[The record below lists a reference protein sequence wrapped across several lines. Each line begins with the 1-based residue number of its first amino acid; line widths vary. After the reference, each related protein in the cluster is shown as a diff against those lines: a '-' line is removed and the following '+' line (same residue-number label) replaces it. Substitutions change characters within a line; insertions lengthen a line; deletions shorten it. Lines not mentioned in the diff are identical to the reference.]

1 MRISGRP
8 PEEAGPFLRLV
19 GHFARRKT
27 RQMTGRETA
36 RMIEPMNA
44 YALLPRL
51 LLGYG
56 ALEDATSKLHNVP
69 ERVKVLAELKA
80 ATLTNCEYCIDIGSQ
95 IGRRAGLRDD
105 ELLALPRYR
114 DSELFNDV
122 EKLALDYA
130 VGMSRTPVEVS
141 DELFAQL
148 QHHFDERQIVEL
160 THAIAIEN
168 MRGRFNLAL
177 GIGSAGFTEGMVCA
191 VPETVSNVPPHE
203 REPSGAANGA
213 AAPARAPA

>member
-1 MRISGRP
+1 MRITGRP
-8 PEEAGPFLRLV
+8 PEQSGPFLRLV
-19 GHFARRKT
+19 GRIARRKT
-27 RQMTGRETA
+27 KQITGRETE

-51 LLGYG
+51 LFAYG
-56 ALEDATSKLHNVP
+56 ALEDATSKLRSAP
-69 ERVKVLAELKA
+69 ERVKTLAELKA

-95 IGRRAGLRDD
+95 IARRAGLSDE

-114 DSELFNDV
+114 ESELFNDL

-130 VGMSRTPVEVS
+130 VAMCRTPVDVP
-141 DELFAQL
+141 DELFGRL
-148 QHHFDERQIVEL
+148 RDHFDETQIVEL

-191 VPETVSNVPPHE
+191 APERVPEATPA
-203 REPSGAANGA
+203 GIAA
-213 AAPARAPA
+213 

>member
-1 MRISGRP
+1 MRITGRP
-8 PEEAGPFLRLV
+8 PEQSGPFLRLV
-19 GHFARRKT
+19 GRIARRKT
-27 RQMTGRETA
+27 KQITGRETE

-51 LLGYG
+51 LFAYG
-56 ALEDATSKLHNVP
+56 ALEDATSKLHSVP
-69 ERVKVLAELKA
+69 ERVKTLAELKA

-95 IGRRAGLRDD
+95 IARRAGLSDE

-114 DSELFNDV
+114 ESELFNDL

-130 VGMSRTPVEVS
+130 VAMSRTPVDVP
-141 DELFAQL
+141 DELFGRL
-148 QHHFDERQIVEL
+148 RDHFDETQIVEL

-177 GIGSAGFTEGMVCA
+177 GIGSAGFSEGMVCA
-191 VPETVSNVPPHE
+191 VPERVPDAVPHE
-203 REPSGAANGA
+203 APAGA
-213 AAPARAPA
+213 AA

>member
-1 MRISGRP
+1 VVGRI
-8 PEEAGPFLRLV
+8 
-19 GHFARRKT
+19 ARRKT
-27 RQMTGRETA
+27 KQMTGRETE

-69 ERVKVLAELKA
+69 ERIKLLAELKA

-95 IGRRAGLRDD
+95 ISRRSGLSDE

-114 DSELFNDV
+114 DSELFSDV
-122 EKLALDYA
+122 EKLAIDYA
-130 VGMSRTPVEVS
+130 VGISRTPVDVS
-141 DELFAQL
+141 DELFAEL
-148 QHHFDERQIVEL
+148 QRHFDETQIVEL
-160 THAIAIEN
+160 TNVIALEN

-177 GIGSAGFTEGMVCA
+177 GIGSAGFSEGMVCA
-191 VPETVSNVPPHE
+191 VPERLPD
-203 REPSGAANGA
+203 
-213 AAPARAPA
+213 AAPDGMPASVSA

>member
-1 MRISGRP
+1 MRITGRP
-8 PEEAGPFLRLV
+8 PEQSGPFLRLV
-19 GHFARRKT
+19 GRIARRKT
-27 RQMTGRETA
+27 KQITGRETE

-51 LLGYG
+51 LFAYG
-56 ALEDATSKLHNVP
+56 ALEDATSKLHSVP
-69 ERVKVLAELKA
+69 ERVKTLAELKA

-95 IGRRAGLRDD
+95 IARRAGLSDE

-114 DSELFNDV
+114 ESELFNDL

-130 VGMSRTPVEVS
+130 VAMCRTPVDVP
-141 DELFAQL
+141 DELFGRL
-148 QHHFDERQIVEL
+148 RDHFDETQIVEL

-191 VPETVSNVPPHE
+191 APERVPDATPA
-203 REPSGAANGA
+203 GIAA
-213 AAPARAPA
+213 